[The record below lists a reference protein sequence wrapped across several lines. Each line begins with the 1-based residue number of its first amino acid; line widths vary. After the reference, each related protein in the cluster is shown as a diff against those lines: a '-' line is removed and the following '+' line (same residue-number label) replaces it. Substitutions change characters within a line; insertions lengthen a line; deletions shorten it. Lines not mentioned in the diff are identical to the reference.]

1 MATNGRNW
9 CFTVN
14 ANEEEAKLWVDTA
27 TAELAPVDLF
37 DAEHMKAAF
46 YQLERA
52 PTTGQVHLQGF
63 VVMHKVSRLTA
74 VSKVLPHAHLEL
86 MKGTVVQ
93 NVEYCSKSATKVA
106 GPWKFGELPVKQ
118 GKRTDWDSV
127 KKDLEAGKTKK
138 EVLLE
143 HPHLAP
149 CAKGIDA
156 LVDALMPEP
165 PLSRNI
171 EVWYLTGPTGTG
183 KTHRAYTAFP
193 KAYKVKGKYFEG
205 KTFDQYAGQETLI
218 LDEWDPYEWPL
229 TLMNTLLDK
238 WECPLQCRFFN
249 KYAYWTRVIICTNY
263 KLEECYPAVMELQRN
278 TFQRRIHHE
287 IEIVD
292 QQNPVVDFNQDI
304 DLAVAQAMVDLDT
317 PVDPGSVAST
327 SKDVGPSKKK
337 QKTVPTDMTA
347 GVDPVYVPPV
357 QPVVDPRGTSRSVT
371 FSRMRPIV
379 QK

>member
-138 EVLLE
+138 EVLL
-143 HPHLAP
+143 
-149 CAKGIDA
+149 
-156 LVDALMPEP
+156 
-165 PLSRNI
+165 N
-171 EVWYLTGPTGTG
+171 
-183 KTHRAYTAFP
+183 
-193 KAYKVKGKYFEG
+193 
-205 KTFDQYAGQETLI
+205 TLI
-218 LDEWDPYEWPL
+218 LPPVPRVL
-229 TLMNTLLDK
+229 TLWL
-238 WECPLQCRFFN
+238 
-249 KYAYWTRVIICTNY
+249 
-263 KLEECYPAVMELQRN
+263 
-278 TFQRRIHHE
+278 
-287 IEIVD
+287 
-292 QQNPVVDFNQDI
+292 
-304 DLAVAQAMVDLDT
+304 T
-317 PVDPGSVAST
+317 P
-327 SKDVGPSKKK
+327 
-337 QKTVPTDMTA
+337 
-347 GVDPVYVPPV
+347 
-357 QPVVDPRGTSRSVT
+357 
-371 FSRMRPIV
+371 
-379 QK
+379 